1 MVILL
6 ITCTITDLIKL
17 PGPHNKIILQL
28 SKFSLREALNNN
40 KLVLPLMRSI
50 QHDPGV
56 ASIEGAI
63 NGFGPL
69 KAVQHFGIT
78 GKTIR
83 FNFLHF
89 TIQEF
94 LAAHHVANLS
104 PSDELKILKE
114 KFWSDIHSK
123 MFAIYITLTKGQRPS
138 FKQFIKPSLGQR
150 LNGFLTGAP
159 VANRFCDDQVKSFV
173 FFNAILKLVIRK
185 SVDPLKMQKFSVAKK
200 LFNLWNRWFT

>member
-6 ITCTITDLIKL
+6 ITCTITDLTKL

-28 SKFSLREALNNN
+28 FKFSLEALNNN
-40 KLVLPLMRSI
+40 KLVFTFDEI
-50 QHDPGV
+50 NTACPGI

-63 NGFGPL
+63 NGFGLL

-83 FNFLHF
+83 FNFSHF

-104 PSDELKILKE
+104 PSDELKILEE
-114 KFWSDIHSK
+114 KFRSDIHSN

-138 FKQFIKPSLGQR
+138 FKQFIKPSLGQ
-150 LNGFLTGAP
+150 
-159 VANRFCDDQVKSFV
+159 
-173 FFNAILKLVIRK
+173 
-185 SVDPLKMQKFSVAKK
+185 
-200 LFNLWNRWFT
+200 